1 MVDATSSEG
10 LSLVLGTGEAT
21 HFEVDDG
28 LAQRR
33 ALSQG
38 PSPTAEFLVSLDD
51 HVTCCQLIK

>member
-10 LSLVLGTGEAT
+10 LSVVFGTG
-21 HFEVDDG
+21 EVDDG

-38 PSPTAEFLVSLDD
+38 PSQTAELLVSLDD